1 MKCKFC
7 KRNATFVNETQ
18 GGKTAVKVSKGRT
31 QQEVGWNFK
40 FLKSKTLP
48 RMHHNMR
55 VSTVKFIRYLLNSFG
70 VITTQLGSI

>member
-7 KRNATFVNETQ
+7 KQNATFVNETQ
-18 GGKTAVKVSKGRT
+18 GVKRRSRDQMGAPNKRYG
-31 QQEVGWNFK
+31 EISF